1 MTSAEPELMPE
12 KIKFSYSVMAEGVVE
27 QWLMRIQEM
36 MIKYLYDYTK
46 DAFKTCPEELAQRKD
61 WLFRYPA
68 QPIIVVDL
76 IKWTT
81 GCVTAI

>member
-1 MTSAEPELMPE
+1 
-12 KIKFSYSVMAEGVVE
+12 
-27 QWLMRIQEM
+27 M
-36 MIKYLYDYTK
+36 MIKSLYDYTK